1 MLRKP
6 LLPRFSG
13 AFRVLSFLFYTGIT
27 QNNNQNN
34 SVQPHSTTR
43 ISQPILCSSLRIKKN
58 VLDRKRFTPYYRTS
72 TINDYLRNSASKMKP
87 GKFTCKGNP
96 VDPNEIGQLSVEA
109 CKKRLAELS
118 KGLAHPARVEIVRML
133 ENKPL
138 DERCVCGDIVN
149 ALPLAQSSVSQHLK
163 VLKETGWVQGEI
175 DGPRVCYC
183 SVEGI
188 MEYYLALIKQ
198 SLKGE

>member
-1 MLRKP
+1 
-6 LLPRFSG
+6 
-13 AFRVLSFLFYTGIT
+13 
-27 QNNNQNN
+27 
-34 SVQPHSTTR
+34 
-43 ISQPILCSSLRIKKN
+43 
-58 VLDRKRFTPYYRTS
+58 
-72 TINDYLRNSASKMKP
+72 MKP
-87 GKFTCKGNP
+87 VKFICKGNP

-138 DERCVCGDIVN
+138 EERCVCGDIVN

-163 VLKETGWVQGEI
+163 VLKETGWIQGEI

-183 SVEGI
+183 TVGGI
-188 MEYYLALIKQ
+188 MEYYLALIKR

>member
-1 MLRKP
+1 MNP
-6 LLPRFSG
+6 
-13 AFRVLSFLFYTGIT
+13 V
-27 QNNNQNN
+27 
-34 SVQPHSTTR
+34 
-43 ISQPILCSSLRIKKN
+43 
-58 VLDRKRFTPYYRTS
+58 
-72 TINDYLRNSASKMKP
+72 
-87 GKFTCKGNP
+87 KFTCKGYP
-96 VDPNEIGQLSVEA
+96 VDPNEIRQLSVEA

-138 DERCVCGDIVN
+138 EERCVCGDIVN

-163 VLKETGWVQGEI
+163 VLKETGWIQGEI

-188 MEYYLALIKQ
+188 IEYYLALIKR

>member
-1 MLRKP
+1 M
-6 LLPRFSG
+6 
-13 AFRVLSFLFYTGIT
+13 
-27 QNNNQNN
+27 
-34 SVQPHSTTR
+34 
-43 ISQPILCSSLRIKKN
+43 
-58 VLDRKRFTPYYRTS
+58 FTPYYRTS

-133 ENKPL
+133 ENKPPE
-138 DERCVCGDIVN
+138 ERCVCGDIVN

-163 VLKETGWVQGEI
+163 VLKETGWIQGEI

-183 SVEGI
+183 TVEGI
-188 MEYYLALIKQ
+188 MEYYLALIKR
-198 SLKGE
+198 SLKGNK